1 MDWKSCIQKRIVK
14 EIKED
19 HNLKTGLIKESQKKK
34 NTDALIPLNDNTAST
49 KISIIY
55 DVLRETLEAI
65 AIMRG
70 YKIYNHECYTYFLK
84 EILKESTWGDEFDNF
99 RIIRNDLNYYA
110 KDITAAEAKPILEE
124 MKELQEKLSKKYL
137 K

>member
-84 EILKESTWGDEFDNF
+84 EILKESTWVDEFDNF